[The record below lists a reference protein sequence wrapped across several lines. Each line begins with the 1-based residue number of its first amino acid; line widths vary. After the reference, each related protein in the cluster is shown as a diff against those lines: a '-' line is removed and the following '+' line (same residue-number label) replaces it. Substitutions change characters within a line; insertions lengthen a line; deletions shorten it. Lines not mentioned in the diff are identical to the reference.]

1 MRHKKSGRHLSR
13 TSAHRKAMFANMA
26 VSLFEHE
33 IIKTTVPKAKEL
45 RRLAEPL
52 ITLAKV
58 DSVANR
64 RLAFSR
70 IRDKLAVAK
79 LFSEL
84 GPRYENRPGGYTR
97 ILKTRARHG
106 DSAPLA
112 FVELV
117 GRQMNTEEFGDFDH
131 ETALTRDDDDKRVG
145 DTEENRVEADSEA
158 SENLEGEDASQAGL
172 ANQDADSVSDQETD
186 EDKLR

>member
-13 TSAHRKAMFANMA
+13 TSAHRKAMFVNMV
-26 VSLFEHE
+26 VSLIEHE

-70 IRDKLAVAK
+70 TRNKVAVAK

-84 GPRYENRPGGYTR
+84 GPRYEDRPGGYTR
-97 ILKTRARHG
+97 ILKTRNRHG

-117 GRQMNTEEFGDFDH
+117 GRQMDADESGDFD
-131 ETALTRDDDDKRVG
+131 EESTIALEDDDLKRG
-145 DTEENRVEADSEA
+145 DTEENSAEADSEVV
-158 SENLEGEDASQAGL
+158 E
-172 ANQDADSVSDQETD
+172 
-186 EDKLR
+186 K

>member
-26 VSLFEHE
+26 VSLIEHE

-52 ITLAKV
+52 ITLAKA

-64 RLAFSR
+64 RVAFSR
-70 IRDKLAVAK
+70 IRDRVAVAK
-79 LFSEL
+79 LFEEL
-84 GPRYENRPGGYTR
+84 GPRYQDRPGGYTR
-97 ILKTRARHG
+97 ILKTRNRHG

-112 FVELV
+112 FIELV
-117 GRQMNTEEFGDFDH
+117 GRELETEEFDDYDEKATLGL
-131 ETALTRDDDDKRVG
+131 EDDDQGLVDQEGNNVVA
-145 DTEENRVEADSEA
+145 EYEAGETT
-158 SENLEGEDASQAGL
+158 EGEDSPEPRPT
-172 ANQDADSVSDQETD
+172 NQ
-186 EDKLR
+186 

>member
-13 TSAHRKAMFANMA
+13 TSAHRKAMFVNMV
-26 VSLFEHE
+26 VSLIEHE

-70 IRDKLAVAK
+70 TRDKAAVAK
-79 LFSEL
+79 LFGEL
-84 GPRYENRPGGYTR
+84 GPRYEDRPGGYTR
-97 ILKTRARHG
+97 ILKTRNRHG

-112 FVELV
+112 FVEFCLLY
-117 GRQMNTEEFGDFDH
+117 TSD
-131 ETALTRDDDDKRVG
+131 A
-145 DTEENRVEADSEA
+145 ADE
-158 SENLEGEDASQAGL
+158 
-172 ANQDADSVSDQETD
+172 
-186 EDKLR
+186 